1 MSDRLRASLDPLL
14 RWETGLALV
23 VVIIGIAGASVSSE
37 FFTSNN
43 IFNLGLSYGEI
54 AIMTLPMT
62 LIVISGEIDLS
73 VASIL
78 GMSSALLGFLWARH
92 WPMLGIFLLVAV
104 VGLAAGAING
114 LLVTR
119 LGLPSLAVT
128 IGTLAVYRGI
138 ATILLG
144 PNTVANFPVTYTNLG
159 VNAFPF
165 TGNDL
170 TYSAAIFIVLAI
182 VFGVVLHATPF
193 GRSVYAMGASVE
205 AAQFAGIRV
214 KRNKTLLFMT
224 SGLVC
229 ALAGVLLTF
238 RLNTA
243 VQNNGLGLE
252 LAVVAIVLLGGVS
265 IFGGKGTV
273 IGVVLGVLAFAG
285 IQNALFLTNFNQE
298 AAGIVTGA
306 LLLLS
311 VFGRNAA
318 SFSSRL
324 RAWRP
329 PALGGVAGS
338 GPALA
343 GDPGTRPRSHP
354 PDRGARSGP
363 RSPPSESASFSEPK
377 IERIQHMQLRQTAG
391 LAVPLVM
398 ASVLLAACSSSG
410 SSSTATSG
418 ASSSSSA
425 SSSGAAG
432 LKTGL
437 KVFVIP
443 KNLGNN
449 YFTTAD
455 SAKTGGAIA
464 ALSALG
470 ETGTETSGTAATPAS
485 QIPAIQAAIS
495 KGANALIV
503 SATDPTA
510 LCPTLNAA
518 MKRGITV
525 VTYDSDAPTCRD
537 LFINQASTA
546 QIGTS
551 EVDVLA
557 KQLKQTGDIA
567 IVSAT
572 ASATNQN
579 AWIGYM
585 KQELKKY
592 PKMKLVSTV
601 YGNDDPTTATQV
613 TQGLLQQYPNLMG
626 IISPTT
632 VGIAAAAAVLDTPK
646 YRGKIALTGLGTP
659 DSLKKYV
666 SDGTIKEFVLWKPN
680 DLGYLAAYAAVQIA
694 SGKLNGSQG
703 QTFTAGKLGSY
714 TVGADKTV
722 LLGPPFVF
730 TPANIGQFNF

>member
-1 MSDRLRASLDPLL
+1 
-14 RWETGLALV
+14 
-23 VVIIGIAGASVSSE
+23 
-37 FFTSNN
+37 
-43 IFNLGLSYGEI
+43 
-54 AIMTLPMT
+54 
-62 LIVISGEIDLS
+62 
-73 VASIL
+73 
-78 GMSSALLGFLWARH
+78 
-92 WPMLGIFLLVAV
+92 
-104 VGLAAGAING
+104 
-114 LLVTR
+114 
-119 LGLPSLAVT
+119 
-128 IGTLAVYRGI
+128 
-138 ATILLG
+138 
-144 PNTVANFPVTYTNLG
+144 
-159 VNAFPF
+159 
-165 TGNDL
+165 
-170 TYSAAIFIVLAI
+170 
-182 VFGVVLHATPF
+182 
-193 GRSVYAMGASVE
+193 
-205 AAQFAGIRV
+205 
-214 KRNKTLLFMT
+214 
-224 SGLVC
+224 
-229 ALAGVLLTF
+229 
-238 RLNTA
+238 
-243 VQNNGLGLE
+243 
-252 LAVVAIVLLGGVS
+252 
-265 IFGGKGTV
+265 
-273 IGVVLGVLAFAG
+273 
-285 IQNALFLTNFNQE
+285 
-298 AAGIVTGA
+298 
-306 LLLLS
+306 
-311 VFGRNAA
+311 
-318 SFSSRL
+318 
-324 RAWRP
+324 
-329 PALGGVAGS
+329 
-338 GPALA
+338 
-343 GDPGTRPRSHP
+343 
-354 PDRGARSGP
+354 
-363 RSPPSESASFSEPK
+363 
-377 IERIQHMQLRQTAG
+377 MQLRQTAG
-391 LAVPLVM
+391 LAVPLVV
-398 ASVLLAACSSSG
+398 ATVLLAACSSSG
-410 SSSTATSG
+410 SSSSSTSG
-418 ASSSSSA
+418 GTSSA
-425 SSSGAAG
+425 SASSGAAG

-510 LCPTLNAA
+510 LCPTLNSA

-680 DLGYLAAYAAVQIA
+680 DLGYLAAYAAAEIA

-703 QTFTAGKLGSY
+703 QKFTAGKLGSY

-730 TPANIGQFNF
+730 TPANIGQFDF